1 MVYGCK
7 IYINVIN
14 YIDSHMCI
22 NYSLQSK
29 NSKTMFIVYFCEFG
43 MPYYLINLPKCNLTT
58 NVNLYPTDEQL
69 NKFLRVT

>member
-1 MVYGCK
+1 MVYRCK

-14 YIDSHMCI
+14 YRFT
-22 NYSLQSK
+22 YVYKLQFAIEK
-29 NSKTMFIVYFCEFG
+29 SKTMFIVYFCEFG

-69 NKFLRVT
+69 NKFLLVT

>member
-1 MVYGCK
+1 
-7 IYINVIN
+7 
-14 YIDSHMCI
+14 MCI

-58 NVNLYPTDEQL
+58 NVNLYPTLMNNLINFYWSL
-69 NKFLRVT
+69 N